1 MVYLTDL
8 EFKETSSFIVVQVL
22 QCIIISL
29 LRCNAASSDSIVMCR
44 TLSQL
49 LLLLLLLRWT
59 LDGDNIHENAE
70 NHISLLEKDTD
81 GGSIDNTHVIQSI
94 LIIT

>member
-8 EFKETSSFIVVQVL
+8 EFKETSSFIVAHVL

-29 LRCNAASSDSIVMCR
+29 LRCNAASSDSIVMCS

-49 LLLLLLLRWT
+49 LLLSWT

-70 NHISLLEKDTD
+70 NLISLLEKDTD
-81 GGSIDNTHVIQSI
+81 GGSIDNTHDIQSI